1 MQPPYPARYSQ
12 AKQGGEHV
20 SDANN
25 YQYRRHGTT
34 NKRTF
39 YKCVLQKTHNCN
51 AAASADKETDMLVQ
65 LNGFHN
71 QDSDLAKKE
80 IDKDIKDA
88 VLTAGTSLITPKN
101 VLGSKMKK
109 SFNL

>member
-20 SDANN
+20 SDTNN

-34 NKRTF
+34 TKRTF

-51 AAASADKETDMLVQ
+51 AAASVDKETDMLVK
-65 LNGFHN
+65 LNGF
-71 QDSDLAKKE
+71 QTQE
-80 IDKDIKDA
+80 IDKIIKDA
-88 VLTAGTSLITPKN
+88 VQTAGTSLETKN
-101 VLGSKMKK
+101 VLGRKMKK
-109 SFNL
+109 SSDIKRT